1 MKSTAH
7 LTKAFAGLP
16 NGGGD
21 YADEVRA
28 EEEKYQAM
36 GIYSVP
42 SIIVDNRYLLTGAQP
57 VEAFEEAIR
66 QILAEA

>member
-1 MKSTAH
+1 
-7 LTKAFAGLP
+7 
-16 NGGGD
+16 
-21 YADEVRA
+21 
-28 EEEKYQAM
+28 M

-57 VEAFEEAIR
+57 VEAFEDAIR